1 MFRRRY
7 NNVLTIILIVA
18 IIIILGILT
27 FLGVKLYKKYK
38 VDAEASNA
46 IIEFEQNTSIT
57 NNTTTKSDDNGIL
70 DWEEDM
76 TTSDKNDNAKRKVTY
91 YKNFIMLGYIEI
103 PSVSIKYPILETE
116 TTASLEVAVAVRYP
130 TNAQLNEK
138 GNVVIAGHNYRNGL
152 FFSNLKNVSI
162 GDKVSIKDLDGKS
175 LVYKIYKKYETT
187 PEDTSFITRNTED
200 NTEITLVT
208 CTDDSQNRIIVYA
221 KAEK

>member
-18 IIIILGILT
+18 IGAILIGLV
-27 FLGVKLYKKYK
+27 FLGVSLYKKYK
-38 VDAEASNA
+38 IEADATNA
-46 IIEFEQNTSIT
+46 IVEFEPNTGI
-57 NNTTTKSDDNGIL
+57 NNVTTQPDDNEIVEL
-70 DWEEDM
+70 DEEIQSSTND
-76 TTSDKNDNAKRKVTY
+76 DKALRKVKY

-103 PSVSIKYPILETE
+103 PSINVKYPILETE

-152 FFSNLKNVSI
+152 FFSNLKNVKI
-162 GDKVSIKDLDGKS
+162 GDKISIKDLEGKS
-175 LVYKIYKKYETT
+175 LIYKIYKKYETT
-187 PEDTSFITRNTED
+187 PEDSSYITRDTGN

-208 CTDDSQNRIIVYA
+208 CTDDVEKRIIVYA
-221 KAEK
+221 KVEK

>member
-7 NNVLTIILIVA
+7 NNVLTIILVVA
-18 IIIILGILT
+18 IAAILIGLT
-27 FLGVKLYKKYK
+27 FLGINLYKKHK
-38 VDAEASNA
+38 IDADASNA
-46 IIEFEQNTSIT
+46 IIEFEPNTGIA
-57 NNTTTKSDDNGIL
+57 NVTTQPDDTEIVELEDEIKSPTEN
-70 DWEEDM
+70 ED
-76 TTSDKNDNAKRKVTY
+76 ALRKVTY

-103 PSVSIKYPILETE
+103 PSINVKYPILETE

-152 FFSNLKNVSI
+152 FFSNLKNVKI
-162 GDKVSIKDLDGKS
+162 GDKISIKDLEGKT
-175 LVYKIYKKYETT
+175 LVYKIYEKYETT
-187 PEDTSFITRNTED
+187 PEDSSYITRDTGN

-208 CTDDSQNRIIVYA
+208 CTDDVEKRIIVYA